1 VNFLHLVLAAAMA
14 ASTAVSGVHHDPV
27 DARTSAK
34 PLHGVVIAIDPGH
47 QLGNSRHL
55 RQIDRIVKAGSHG
68 YRKACNTT
76 GTSTNAGLPEATIVW
91 RIAKRVR
98 TRLRALGA
106 TVRFTR
112 HSNSVTKW
120 GPCVDVRGRF
130 GAKVHARLL
139 VSIHADGSLGRGDHG
154 FHVIRPIRGHLV
166 KPSIVRPSLRLA
178 KAIRHGFGAR
188 HIARSTYIGG
198 GTALSPRND
207 LGTLNMSRVP
217 AVMVEIG
224 NARNAGDAH
233 RMSHRRGQET
243 YARAFVSG
251 IRRFLGR

>member
-1 VNFLHLVLAAAMA
+1 MNFLHIVVAAAVA
-14 ASTAVSGVHHDPV
+14 ASTAVAGVHDGAA
-27 DARTSAK
+27 DARTTSK
-34 PLHGVVIAIDPGH
+34 PLHGIVIAIDPGH

-55 RQIDRIVKAGSHG
+55 RQINRLVPAGSHG

-91 RIAKRVR
+91 RVAKLVR
-98 TRLRALGA
+98 TRLEALGA

-112 HSNSVTKW
+112 NSNSVAKW

-154 FHVIRPIRGHLV
+154 FHVIRPVRGHLV
-166 KPSIVRPSLRLA
+166 KPSIVGPSLRLA

-233 RMSHRRGQET
+233 RMSTPSGRAT
-243 YARAFVSG
+243 YAKAFVSG

>member
-1 VNFLHLVLAAAMA
+1 MNLLQIVVAAAVA
-14 ASTAVSGVHHDPV
+14 ASTAIVGMHTDHVE
-27 DARTSAK
+27 ARAVAK

-55 RQIDRIVKAGSHG
+55 RQINRIVPAGSHG

-91 RIAKRVR
+91 RIAKVARK
-98 TRLRALGA
+98 RLRALGA

-130 GAKVHARLL
+130 GAKVDARLL

-178 KAIRHGFGAR
+178 KAIRYGFGKR
-188 HIARSTYIGG
+188 HLARSTYIGH

-224 NARNAGDAH
+224 NARDAGDAH
-233 RMSHRRGQET
+233 RMSHHRGQER